1 MSLCTRERRSL
12 WGIQDAL
19 DRSDPRLASLFT
31 IFFRL
36 TQEEEMPDNEQLRV
50 RVDRLTARGRHIKMA
65 ALSRLRVIM
74 IAPVALA
81 VTVTALLIGGW
92 SGSPAACKAAPAAS
106 NTRSWQGRS
115 WPVRSW
121 PVRSWPGR
129 SWQDRSQPGRTT
141 TSARL
146 WPAVCQMPWRPAMAA
161 R

>member
-1 MSLCTRERRSL
+1 MSLRTRERRSL

-50 RVDRLTARGRHIKMA
+50 RVDRLTARVGHVKMA
-65 ALSRLRVIM
+65 AVSRLRVIM

-81 VTVTALLIGGW
+81 VTVAALLIGGW
-92 SGSPAACKAAPAAS
+92 SGSPAMCKATPAAS
-106 NTRSWQGRS
+106 NTRLWQGRS
-115 WPVRSW
+115 WQG
-121 PVRSWPGR
+121 RSWPGR
-129 SWQDRSQPGRTT
+129 SWQDRSWPGRT

-146 WPAVCQMPWRPAMAA
+146 WPAVCQSPWRPAMAA

>member
-50 RVDRLTARGRHIKMA
+50 RIDRLTARGRRIKTA

-74 IAPVALA
+74 VAPVALA
-81 VTVTALLIGGW
+81 VTVAALLIGGWW
-92 SGSPAACKAAPAAS
+92 SGSPAACKATPAAS
-106 NTRSWQGRS
+106 NTRSWHG
-115 WPVRSW
+115 
-121 PVRSWPGR
+121 RSWPGR
-129 SWQDRSQPGRTT
+129 SWQDRSWPGRA
-141 TSARL
+141 TSTRL
-146 WPAVCQMPWRPAMAA
+146 WPAVCQLTWRPAMAA